1 MNKWCQKTPPLFLYA
16 TINVHMGNCKTKVTT
31 FWENIFVWKK
41 KKKNIP
47 GNLSHCN
54 HSKRQI
60 NIITL
65 NDTAWKFE
73 GSYYRVHRVKPYTAK
88 MLREINFEDSWSAK
102 STILTHLE
110 ALNYDFYEFLHFL
123 YAKIH
128 QINKIKPF

>member
-1 MNKWCQKTPPLFLYA
+1 MQLYKRAYGKLQNKSHYVFREYFLFD
-16 TINVHMGNCKTKVTT
+16 
-31 FWENIFVWKK
+31 K

-47 GNLSHCN
+47 GNLSHYN
-54 HSKRQI
+54 LSKRQI

-73 GSYYRVHRVKPYTAK
+73 GSYYRVHRVKLNIVK

-123 YAKIH
+123 YADIH
-128 QINKIKPF
+128 